1 MELRS
6 ITVETLAAFAQA
18 LRAEERCTE
27 TIKQYTRSVRQF
39 AAWLA
44 PETVAAGSA
53 GGWKAELLRRG
64 LSPATVNSKLA
75 GLNLFFRFLGWMDC
89 TVKPLRLQ
97 RRLFRS
103 PDRELSRAEYG
114 RLLSAARGLGRERLG
129 LLMEAICA
137 TGIRV
142 SEVRYLTVEAARQG
156 KAEIS
161 LKGKI
166 RTILLPGKLR
176 RKLLKYA
183 QKQKIASG
191 AIFRT
196 RSGRELSR
204 RQIWAELKGL
214 CKHAC
219 VEPSKVFPH
228 NLRHL
233 FATVF
238 YRVCRDIVKLADLLG
253 HSSIETTRI
262 YLVTSGSEHQ
272 RALDRLGLVS

>member
-1 MELRS
+1 M
-6 ITVETLAAFAQA
+6 
-18 LRAEERCTE
+18 
-27 TIKQYTRSVRQF
+27 RQF

-75 GLNLFFRFLGWMDC
+75 GLNRFFRFLGWMDC

-142 SEVRYLTVEAARQG
+142 SEVKYLTMEAARRG
-156 KAEIS
+156 RAEVS

-166 RTILLPGKLR
+166 RTIRSPVSCAASCCNTGGHKKSPPARFFSPEAAEAYPESRCGR
-176 RKLLKYA
+176 R
-183 QKQKIASG
+183 
-191 AIFRT
+191 
-196 RSGRELSR
+196 
-204 RQIWAELKGL
+204 
-214 CKHAC
+214 
-219 VEPSKVFPH
+219 
-228 NLRHL
+228 
-233 FATVF
+233 
-238 YRVCRDIVKLADLLG
+238 
-253 HSSIETTRI
+253 
-262 YLVTSGSEHQ
+262 
-272 RALDRLGLVS
+272 

>member
-75 GLNLFFRFLGWMDC
+75 GLNRFFRFLGWMDC

-103 PDRELSRAEYG
+103 PDRELGRAEYG

-142 SEVRYLTVEAARQG
+142 SEVRYITVEAAGTGVAQI
-156 KAEIS
+156 AM
-161 LKGKI
+161 KG
-166 RTILLPGKLR
+166 
-176 RKLLKYA
+176 
-183 QKQKIASG
+183 
-191 AIFRT
+191 
-196 RSGRELSR
+196 
-204 RQIWAELKGL
+204 
-214 CKHAC
+214 
-219 VEPSKVFPH
+219 
-228 NLRHL
+228 
-233 FATVF
+233 
-238 YRVCRDIVKLADLLG
+238 
-253 HSSIETTRI
+253 
-262 YLVTSGSEHQ
+262 
-272 RALDRLGLVS
+272 

>member
-75 GLNLFFRFLGWMDC
+75 GLNRFFRFLGWMDC

-142 SEVRYLTVEAARQG
+142 SEVKYPDHGGRPPR
-156 KAEIS
+156 
-161 LKGKI
+161 
-166 RTILLPGKLR
+166 PG
-176 RKLLKYA
+176 
-183 QKQKIASG
+183 G
-191 AIFRT
+191 
-196 RSGRELSR
+196 
-204 RQIWAELKGL
+204 
-214 CKHAC
+214 
-219 VEPSKVFPH
+219 
-228 NLRHL
+228 
-233 FATVF
+233 
-238 YRVCRDIVKLADLLG
+238 CR
-253 HSSIETTRI
+253 
-262 YLVTSGSEHQ
+262 
-272 RALDRLGLVS
+272 